1 MVVCEARLSEM
12 VEQASIRVM
21 FNYVLLGRPV
31 NCSRTPEECPAAAA
45 TRFAWD
51 EQRAMLAIVVKRKL
65 MLYHY
70 DSKEFVELKELSLP
84 DTPLCMQWCGEH
96 IVVGFKKE

>member
-1 MVVCEARLSEM
+1 MSWAYCESKQGLEK
-12 VEQASIRVM
+12 
-21 FNYVLLGRPV
+21 
-31 NCSRTPEECPAAAA
+31 CPAAAA

-51 EQRAMLAIVVKRKL
+51 EQRAMLAVVVKRKL

-84 DTPLCMQWCGEH
+84 DTPLCMQWCGVH
-96 IVVGFKKE
+96 VVLGFKKE

>member
-1 MVVCEARLSEM
+1 MNLEKLR
-12 VEQASIRVM
+12 
-21 FNYVLLGRPV
+21 
-31 NCSRTPEECPAAAA
+31 AAAA

-51 EQRAMLAIVVKRKL
+51 EQRAMLAVVVKRKL

-70 DSKEFVELKELSLP
+70 DSKEFVELKELNLP